1 MGSVNLLQQ
10 NINRIIHAFLHINT
24 LARPARSTQS
34 EHARALL
41 ALANLLPEAA
51 ILLVSDRDWALAT
64 LTGLGGEGDPSTKN
78 KFSPYERGL
87 FNFIAVLDAVAVL
100 GS

>member
-24 LARPARSTQS
+24 LARPARSTQ
-34 EHARALL
+34 HARALL
-41 ALANLLPEAA
+41 ALAYLLPEAA